1 MLFHQHRINGTFV
14 DADVI
19 MSNDISESDHL
30 FECFHVPLLEYSF
43 LLKYFCCLVCSV
55 RKSITFINHYMLD
68 HIYKVVYD
76 LKEIILN
83 YVLSYGIIKE
93 LLE

>member
-1 MLFHQHRINGTFV
+1 
-14 DADVI
+14 

-30 FECFHVPLLEYSF
+30 FEYFHVPLLEYSF
-43 LLKYFCCLVCSV
+43 LLKYFCCLVRSF

-76 LKEIILN
+76 LKEIVLN
-83 YVLSYGIIKE
+83 YVLSYRIVEE
-93 LLE
+93 LLQ